1 MRKTLLFG
9 AMAAVLTLSFSA
21 AGSSP
26 KEDITSAA
34 KALVEKANYSWRMTT
49 VVPENS
55 PFRPGPWDG
64 KIEKDGLTHVTLSFG
79 ENTSQFVVKGDKA
92 AASSP
97 DGGWQSLAE
106 MDSSEGPGRFFG
118 MLIRNFKAPAAQAA
132 QLASYAKELKKDGE
146 LYSSDLTEEGAKVLL
161 TWRPQS
167 GGDGPKVSGAQ
178 GSVKF
183 WLKDGALTKYEFKL
197 KGTVSFNGNDFENDR
212 TTTVEIKDVGTTKMN
227 IPEEAK
233 KKLS

>member
-49 VVPENS
+49 VVPES
-55 PFRPGPWDG
+55 GPFRPGPWDG

-79 ENTSQFVVKGDKA
+79 ENTSQFVLKGDKA

-97 DGGWQSLAE
+97 DGNWQSLTE
-106 MDSSEGPGRFFG
+106 MENGEGPGRFFG

>member
-1 MRKTLLFG
+1 
-9 AMAAVLTLSFSA
+9 MAAVLTLSLSA

-34 KALVEKANYSWRMTT
+34 KALAERANYSWRMTT

-79 ENTSQFVVKGDKA
+79 ENTSQFVLKGDKA

-97 DGGWQSLAE
+97 DGNWQSLTE
-106 MDSSEGPGRFFG
+106 MENGEGPGRFFG

>member
-49 VVPENS
+49 VVPES
-55 PFRPGPWDG
+55 GPFRPGPWDG

-167 GGDGPKVSGAQ
+167 GGDGPKVSNAQ

>member
-1 MRKTLLFG
+1 MRRTLLLG
-9 AMAAVLTLSFSA
+9 ATVAVLSLSLSA

-26 KEDITSAA
+26 KDDITSAA
-34 KALVEKANYSWRMTT
+34 KALADKANYSWRMTT
-49 VVPENS
+49 VVPEDS
-55 PFRPGPWDG
+55 RFRPGPWDG

-79 ENTSQFVVKGDKA
+79 ENTSQFVVKGDKGA
-92 AASSP
+92 ATTQ
-97 DGGWQSLAE
+97 DGGWQSLSE
-106 MDSSEGPGRFFG
+106 MEGGEGMGRFFG
-118 MLIRNFKAPAAQAA
+118 MMIRNFKAPAAQAT
-132 QLASYAKELKKDGE
+132 QLASYAKELKKEGE

-161 TWRPQS
+161 TWRPQA

-197 KGTVSFNGNDFENDR
+197 KGKVSFNENEWDNDR
-212 TTTVEIKDVGTTKMN
+212 TTTVEIKDVGATKLN
-227 IPEEAK
+227 VPEEAK

>member
-1 MRKTLLFG
+1 
-9 AMAAVLTLSFSA
+9 MAAVLTLSFSA

-49 VVPENS
+49 VVPES
-55 PFRPGPWDG
+55 GPFRPGPWDG

-79 ENTSQFVVKGDKA
+79 ENTSQFVLKGDKA

-97 DGGWQSLAE
+97 DGNWQSLTE
-106 MDSSEGPGRFFG
+106 MENGEGPGRFFG

>member
-9 AMAAVLTLSFSA
+9 AMAAVLTLSLSA

-34 KALVEKANYSWRMTT
+34 KALAERANYSWRMTT
-49 VVPENS
+49 VVPES
-55 PFRPGPWDG
+55 GPFRPGPWDG

-97 DGGWQSLAE
+97 DGNWQSLTE
-106 MDSSEGPGRFFG
+106 MENGEGPGRFFG

-167 GGDGPKVSGAQ
+167 GGDGPKVSNAQ